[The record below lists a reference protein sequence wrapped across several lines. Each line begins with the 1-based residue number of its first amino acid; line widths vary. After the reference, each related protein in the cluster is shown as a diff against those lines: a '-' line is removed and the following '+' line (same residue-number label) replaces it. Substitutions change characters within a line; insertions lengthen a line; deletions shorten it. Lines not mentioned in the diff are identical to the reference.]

1 MALKDHMTRRLITI
15 NSNESAAEAL
25 RLMKNFWIRH
35 LPVLDEEENY
45 IVGMLSERDILSAS
59 SKDAQVKT
67 LMSTPIRTFDIET
80 PLKNVVESMIEEK
93 ISAYLITKKEEIVGI
108 ITSEDMLLFLDQIL
122 TENDENPSWVLG
134 DLLSSPTL
142 QKAAYLVG
150 QAGV

>member
-1 MALKDHMTRRLITI
+1 MALKDHMTRKLVTI
-15 NSNESAAEAL
+15 HSNESSAEAL

-45 IVGMLSERDILSAS
+45 IIGMLSERDILSPSA
-59 SKDAQVKT
+59 KDTPVKAI
-67 LMSTPIRTFDIET
+67 MSTPIRTFDIET

-93 ISAYLITKKEEIVGI
+93 ISAYLITKNDEVVGI

-122 TENDENPSWVLG
+122 TEKDENPSWVLG

>member
-122 TENDENPSWVLG
+122 TEKDENPSWVLG